1 MAKHNLNS
9 LQSEKPTLMNGNG
22 QKLHS
27 SNTLNQHP
35 LLAETTQ
42 LNMTAPGTQ
51 ESELNNNSLDL
62 DENLADL
69 QRTGIK
75 KGQKKGDQ

>member
-1 MAKHNLNS
+1 MAKHNLNN

-35 LLAETTQ
+35 LLAETTP
-42 LNMTAPGTQ
+42 LNMTAPGT
-51 ESELNNNSLDL
+51 
-62 DENLADL
+62 
-69 QRTGIK
+69 
-75 KGQKKGDQ
+75 